1 MGAMFGVSA
10 RPWKN
15 THLHTPKPD
24 PPKEAPK
31 PDPAPAPATPA
42 GMWTYKRCKEAELIV
57 IMPSSVTALTFYIR
71 GPADKSAALS
81 EFSPYSDHTIEL
93 SGVTYATAAHLYW
106 TIRASIYLEIVR
118 ELQSHVGHPAE
129 RTIPRLLA
137 VAARIRQSGTGE
149 VMWKWRRVS
158 D

>member
-1 MGAMFGVSA
+1 MII
-10 RPWKN
+10 
-15 THLHTPKPD
+15 L
-24 PPKEAPK
+24 
-31 PDPAPAPATPA
+31 
-42 GMWTYKRCKEAELIV
+42 
-57 IMPSSVTALTFYIR
+57 PSLAIALTFYIR
-71 GPADKSAALS
+71 GPIDKSAALS

-149 VMWKWRRVS
+149 VIWKWRRVS
-158 D
+158 E